1 MSIEFVKVAETKDIP
16 PGEMKA
22 VELASEQVCI
32 INVDNN
38 YYAIGNM
45 CTHQDGP
52 LNEGMLDG
60 HELECPWHQA
70 KFDIRTGNVL
80 SPPAEK
86 PEPSYDVK
94 VEGTNILIKKRK

>member
-1 MSIEFVKVAETKDIP
+1 LSTEFVKVTEKKDIP
-16 PGEMKA
+16 PGEMKE

-38 YYAIGNM
+38 YYAIGNV
-45 CTHQDGP
+45 CTHQGGP

-60 HELECPWHQA
+60 HELECPWHLA

-80 SPPAEK
+80 APPSEK